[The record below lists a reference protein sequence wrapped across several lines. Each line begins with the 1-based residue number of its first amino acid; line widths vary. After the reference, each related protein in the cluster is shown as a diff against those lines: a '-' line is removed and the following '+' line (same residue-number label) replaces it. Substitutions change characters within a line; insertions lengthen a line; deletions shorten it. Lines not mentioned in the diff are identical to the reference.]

1 MRAIVLLL
9 AITLTACTRDIPH
22 YRPIA
27 VPGGLTAA
35 VAAPEKPDP
44 QSATQRDVAR
54 YLIEQHQALATCN
67 ARLTVIRQWSETWT
81 RPTAPKR

>member
-1 MRAIVLLL
+1 MRAIALLL

-27 VPGGLTAA
+27 VPAGLAA
-35 VAAPEKPDP
+35 PVAIPEKPDP
-44 QSATQRDVAR
+44 QRATQRDVAR
-54 YLIEQHQALATCN
+54 YLIEQHQALGSCN

-81 RPTAPKR
+81 RPTVPKR

>member
-9 AITLTACTRDIPH
+9 AITLTACARDIPH

-81 RPTAPKR
+81 RPTVPKR

>member
-1 MRAIVLLL
+1 MRAIALLL

>member
-1 MRAIVLLL
+1 MRAVALLL
-9 AITLTACTRDIPH
+9 AITLTACARDIPH

-67 ARLTVIRQWSETWT
+67 ARLTVIRQWNEKWT
-81 RPTAPKR
+81 QRITPKR

>member
-1 MRAIVLLL
+1 MRATALLL
-9 AITLTACTRDIPH
+9 AVSLAACTRDIPH

-44 QSATQRDVAR
+44 QRATQRDVAR

-67 ARLTVIRQWSETWT
+67 ARLTVIRQWSNQWT
-81 RPTAPKR
+81 TAK

>member
-22 YRPIA
+22 YRPIV
-27 VPGGLTAA
+27 VPAGLAA
-35 VAAPEKPDP
+35 PVATPEKPDP

-67 ARLTVIRQWSETWT
+67 ARLTVIRQWSNQWT
-81 RPTAPKR
+81 TAK

>member
-44 QSATQRDVAR
+44 QSAT
-54 YLIEQHQALATCN
+54 LIEQHQALATCN

-81 RPTAPKR
+81 RPTVPKR

>member
-1 MRAIVLLL
+1 MRAIALLL

-27 VPGGLTAA
+27 VPAGLAA
-35 VAAPEKPDP
+35 PVAIPEKPDP
-44 QSATQRDVAR
+44 QRATQRDVAR

-67 ARLTVIRQWSETWT
+67 ARLTVIRQWSERWMK
-81 RPTAPKR
+81 PTTPQR

>member
-1 MRAIVLLL
+1 MRAIALLL

-67 ARLTVIRQWSETWT
+67 ARLTVIRQWNEKWT
-81 RPTAPKR
+81 QRITPKR

>member
-81 RPTAPKR
+81 RPTVPKR

>member
-1 MRAIVLLL
+1 MRAIALLL

-27 VPGGLTAA
+27 VPAGLAA
-35 VAAPEKPDP
+35 PVAIPEKPDP
-44 QSATQRDVAR
+44 QRATQRDVAR

-67 ARLTVIRQWSETWT
+67 ARLAVIRQWSERWMK
-81 RPTAPKR
+81 PTAPQR

>member
-1 MRAIVLLL
+1 MRATALLL
-9 AITLTACTRDIPH
+9 AVSLAACTRDIPH

-67 ARLTVIRQWSETWT
+67 ARLTVIRQWNEKWT
-81 RPTAPKR
+81 QRITPKR

>member
-27 VPGGLTAA
+27 VPAGLAA
-35 VAAPEKPDP
+35 PVAAPEKPDP

-81 RPTAPKR
+81 RPTVPKR